1 MKSVLAKWN
10 SLSLVFRIVC
20 GIIVGVVL
28 ALVAPSWTWLSILG
42 TLFIGAL
49 KSVAPVLVFVL
60 VTAAIAGHK
69 NGKKTNMKSVIT
81 LYAIA
86 TIAAGATAV
95 IAAKLFPTKLH
106 LKDSAEDISPP
117 SGIGE
122 VLQNI
127 LTGITSNPV
136 AAIADANYLAIL
148 AWAIALGVALRMA
161 SDTTKTVIANL
172 SDAVSKVVQW
182 VINLAPFGIIGI
194 VYDAIATN
202 GLGALKEY
210 GHLIIVLV
218 GTMLFVALVVNPL
231 IVFLFAR
238 RNPYPLVLT
247 SLRESGIT
255 AFFTRSSAA
264 NIPVNMKLAEKL
276 GLDKDTYAVSIPL
289 GATVNMGGAAVTI
302 SVLSL
307 ATAHTLGIEIDVPT
321 AILLMLI
328 AAISAAG
335 ASGVAGGS
343 LLLIPLACSLFG
355 VPGDVAAQVIAIG
368 MIIGVVQDSCE
379 TALNSSTDI
388 VFTATAEYAKER
400 KQHKK

>member
-1 MKSVLAKWN
+1 MKNIFAKWN
-10 SLSLVFRIVC
+10 SLSLVFRIIC

-28 ALVAPSWTWLSILG
+28 ALVAPNWSWLSILG

-60 VTAAIAGHK
+60 VTAAIAGHQ

-86 TIAAGATAV
+86 TVAAGATAV

-161 SDTTKTVIANL
+161 SDTTKTVISNL
-172 SDAVSKVVQW
+172 SDAVSKIVQW

-194 VYDAIATN
+194 VYDAIVTN

-218 GTMLFVALVVNPL
+218 GTMLFVALVVNPF

-247 SLRESGIT
+247 SLRESGLT

-307 ATAHTLGIEIDVPT
+307 ATAHTLGIDIDIPT
-321 AILLMLI
+321 AILLMLV
-328 AAISAAG
+328 AAVSAAG

-388 VFTATAEYAKER
+388 VFTATAQYAKER
-400 KQHKK
+400 KTTK

>member
-1 MKSVLAKWN
+1 MKNIFAKWN
-10 SLSLVFRIVC
+10 SLSLVFRIIC

-28 ALVAPSWTWLSILG
+28 ALVAPSWSWLSILG

-60 VTAAIAGHK
+60 VTAAIAGHRSG
-69 NGKKTNMKSVIT
+69 NQTNMKTVII
-81 LYAIA
+81 LYAVA

-127 LTGITSNPV
+127 LTGITSNPIE
-136 AAIADANYLAIL
+136 ALGNANYLAIL

-161 SDTTKTVIANL
+161 SDTTKTLISNL

-194 VYDAIATN
+194 VYDAIVTN

-307 ATAHTLGIEIDVPT
+307 ATAHTLGIDIDIPT
-321 AILLMLI
+321 AILLMLV
-328 AAISAAG
+328 AAVSAAG

-400 KQHKK
+400 KTTK